1 MKKRPVIKLLKKI
14 LLILIPGYIIWFV
27 YIEFMPMYYNK
38 PTNTRWYFIKQA
50 LEKKHEISK
59 SDIIFLGES
68 RVNAAVD
75 LNQIPNSYSFASG
88 GATPI
93 EMFYILKKYTENYSV
108 PDTVFFSI
116 SPRFMSETFAFYSYA
131 VRNNLFNCKEFNEI
145 CSHLI
150 NNETTLGKY
159 PKLQFLLYKL
169 NYIEYYQSDVM
180 YNYVF
185 SGLKTNKELIA
196 EMTDMKGGRPHPDLK
211 DSCSLLNYEIN
222 YEHFIPA
229 SVLTF
234 YTNLIFNFCEEKNIH
249 LIFDFIPMNESSYN
263 ALKPAFIEEYRYFI
277 RQYSKKYPLFQIS
290 DTIYSYPDKYFG
302 DESHMNSKGKVKY
315 TEYLKEKYF
324 NN

>member
-1 MKKRPVIKLLKKI
+1 MKKRPFIKLLKKI
-14 LLILIPGYIIWFV
+14 ILIFIPLYILWFV

-131 VRNNLFNCKEFNEI
+131 VRNNLFNGKEFNEI

-159 PKLQFLLYKL
+159 PKLQFLLYRL

-180 YNYVF
+180 YNYLF
-185 SGLKTNKELIA
+185 SGYKENEELIKQ
-196 EMTDMKGGRPHPDLK
+196 MQTMKGGRPHPGLK
-211 DSCSLLNYEIN
+211 DSCSNLNHETKYN
-222 YEHFIPA
+222 NFIQAPI
-229 SVLTF
+229 LKHYF
-234 YTNLIFNFCEEKNIH
+234 ENILNFCEEKNIH
-249 LIFDFIPMNESSYN
+249 LIFDFIPINESSYK
-263 ALKPAFIEEYRYFI
+263 ALKTPFIKEYKSFI
-277 RQYSKKYPLFQIS
+277 RQYSEKYPHFQIS